1 MSASA
6 LALLGYV
13 AWTLAL
19 ISVNE
24 VLRTI
29 LVLSGKKAANSFHPD
44 GADVSPFA
52 HRLARA
58 HANCIENFPIIGG
71 LLLLALVTGQH
82 AVTDPL
88 APWVLAARIAQ
99 SCTHLLSTSS
109 MAVFVRFAFYA
120 VQLAIAAWWVFL
132 FLAG

>member
-6 LALLGYV
+6 TALLGYV

-19 ISVNE
+19 ILINE
-24 VLRTI
+24 VLRSI
-29 LVLSGKKAANSFHPD
+29 LVLSGRKAANSFHPD

-71 LLLLALVTGQH
+71 LLVLALVTGH
-82 AVTDPL
+82 SSITDPL
-88 APWVLAARIAQ
+88 APWLLAARIAQ
-99 SCTHLLSTSS
+99 TSTHLVSTSS
-109 MAVFVRFAFYA
+109 MAVFVRFGFYA
-120 VQLAIAAWWVFL
+120 AQLGIATWWVIL
-132 FLAG
+132 FLQA